1 MLLFLINPTV
11 RKILKGRINISKK
24 RFLFNS
30 ISLQRK
36 RCFRRPFVY
45 LEVSVLQRKL
55 KNLLKLYK
63 DLIKARFVETFIQSM
78 AVNPFVLGVTVHLM
92 DMSC

>member
-30 ISLQRK
+30 IRLQRK

-45 LEVSVLQRKL
+45 LEASVLQRKL

-78 AVNPFVLGVTVHLM
+78 AVNPFVLGVTVRLM